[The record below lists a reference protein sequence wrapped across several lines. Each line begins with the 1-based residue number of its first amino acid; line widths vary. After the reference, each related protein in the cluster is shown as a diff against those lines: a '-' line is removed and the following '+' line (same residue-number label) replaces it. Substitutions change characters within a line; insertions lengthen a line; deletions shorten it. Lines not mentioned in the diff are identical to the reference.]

1 MVLSFLKASESG
13 QGLTKVKI
21 NCDNME
27 LVADIMQDLAKYMKW
42 DELDSEAD
50 FPAEFEKFEE
60 VSQLEPPR
68 LFDRFIL
75 RMLLS
80 APLVGIED
88 SCRVQH
94 SAYQLDCRHGR

>member
-27 LVADIMQDLAKYMKW
+27 LAADIMQDLAKYMKW
-42 DELDSEAD
+42 DEMDSEAD

-60 VSQLEPPR
+60 VSR
-68 LFDRFIL
+68 
-75 RMLLS
+75 
-80 APLVGIED
+80 PL
-88 SCRVQH
+88 
-94 SAYQLDCRHGR
+94 